1 MKKFICYAW
10 EENACLVYAES
21 EADAVKKLKEFVA
34 FEVYKTVDIESLEQV
49 EKEKIINKEDASEIG
64 VFFKPG
70 SDPYIEK
77 K

>member
-1 MKKFICYAW
+1 MRKFICYVW
-10 EENACLVYAES
+10 EESACLVYAES

-49 EKEKIINKEDASEIG
+49 EKEKIINEEEASEIS

-70 SDPYIEK
+70 ADIYIGVK
-77 K
+77 

>member
-10 EENACLVYAES
+10 EESACLVYAES
-21 EADAVKKLKEFVA
+21 DSDAIKKLKEFVA
-34 FEVYKTVDIESLEQV
+34 FEVYKTVDVESLEQV
-49 EKEKIINKEDASEIG
+49 EKEKINAEEDSSEIG

-70 SDPYIEK
+70 SDRYIGK